1 MTTRRVLLLGVAA
14 LLCVSALLAIA
25 ILLAGHFGSTQGR
38 ILGTT
43 ALLAGYGIVALP
55 GSILLDRGRSRPL
68 AAATIALA
76 GTGAALALAWLWG
89 GDSDTF
95 GRPVGTVTL
104 FAAACAQTAALAAR
118 RQERD
123 PLVVRRVFAGSCAT
137 AVVVAAA
144 GSALVWIQPNGGVFP
159 RLLGALV
166 VLDLLLV
173 ALQPLLARAR
183 PAAGRQRLRVVLASG
198 EAAEVSIEAGDLGS
212 AVAKAIRAAER
223 GGGRVARVEI
233 GGEAVP
239 EADAVSRTPSGIARG

>member
-1 MTTRRVLLLGVAA
+1 MTRRRILLLGVAS
-14 LLCVSALLAIA
+14 LLSASALLAIA
-25 ILLAGHFGSTQGR
+25 ILLVGHFGSTQGR

-43 ALLAGYGIVALP
+43 GLLAGYGIVALP

-89 GDSDTF
+89 HSDTLA
-95 GRPVGTVTL
+95 RPVGTVTL
-104 FAAACAQTAALAAR
+104 LAAACAQTAALAAR

-123 PLVVRRVFAGSCAT
+123 PLLVRRIFAGSCAT
-137 AVVVAAA
+137 AAVVAGGWSTVVWTEPD
-144 GSALVWIQPNGGVFP
+144 GSLYP

-183 PAAGRQRLRVVLASG
+183 PAASRHRLRVVLASG
-198 EAAEVSIEAGDLGS
+198 ETTEVSVEAGDLGS
-212 AVAKAIRAAER
+212 AVARAIRAAER
-223 GGGRVARVEI
+223 GGGRVTRVEVA
-233 GGEAVP
+233 GEAVP
-239 EADAVSRTPSGIARG
+239 EGDAVPPTP